1 MSAAD
6 RRKAQNKG
14 VKGGT
19 IRKGAGG
26 KFIRRYNA
34 KTGRWDVVSGMSAK
48 TGGTTTARREK
59 GVTKPAVEKGATKSQ
74 TTSRRRRG
82 SDSIQSIP
90 VPKGTTKRTAKV
102 QGRPRDLGGAA
113 QLVTSKD
120 GTRRWV
126 KKVTPKKDTSNIPD
140 ILKLAKQYDDYL
152 RGRSK

>member
-1 MSAAD
+1 
-6 RRKAQNKG
+6 
-14 VKGGT
+14 
-19 IRKGAGG
+19 
-26 KFIRRYNA
+26 
-34 KTGRWDVVSGMSAK
+34 MSAK

-59 GVTKPAVEKGATKSQ
+59 GVTKPTVEKGAAKTQ
-74 TTSRRRRG
+74 ATARRRRG
-82 SDSIQSIP
+82 SDSIQSTP

-102 QGRPRDLGGAA
+102 QGRPRELDGAA

-126 KKVTPKKDTSNIPD
+126 KKVTPKKDSSNIPA